1 MVAGRREHQE
11 VDMNGE
17 QISRRGVFQVSM
29 ASLAAQA
36 LDGAPAEA
44 WPLKEGP
51 EAPKL
56 CLELAYAM
64 LGADPQSDAAARRI
78 LQLGLKHVLSGGP
91 RIPWDEA
98 ELRARV
104 EGLKKKGLTLWNLM
118 IGGFP
123 NTLYGRKG
131 RDEEIEKVI
140 QSVHVAGKVGVP
152 VVEYNFYA
160 NRLTEGYYEQLGRGG
175 AGMTAYDYERSKN
188 LPALAGVGTHT
199 AEECWANLTYF
210 LKAVIPE
217 AEKAGVKM
225 ALHPHDPPVP
235 LSRGSAQI
243 MSTLAGWKRLIS
255 IVDSPSNGITFDCGV
270 TCELG
275 EDPVEVCRYFGS
287 RKRINHVHF
296 RNVIVRKTAVD
307 YTEVFPDEGQ
317 VDMFGVMKELVKQ
330 RYTGIIYPE
339 HPRALDAD
347 RESPNFKPFYPG
359 GGSYVGATYNI
370 AYARA
375 MLQAAL
381 GEV

>member
-1 MVAGRREHQE
+1 MSSDG
-11 VDMNGE
+11 
-17 QISRRGVFQVSM
+17 ISRRGAFQAAV
-29 ASLAAQA
+29 AGLAAR
-36 LDGAPAEA
+36 GPARESA
-44 WPLKEGP
+44 GT
-51 EAPKL
+51 PKL

-64 LGADPQSDAAARRI
+64 LGTDPQSEAAARRI
-78 LQLGLKHVLSGGP
+78 RQLGLAHVLSGGP
-91 RIPWDEA
+91 RIPWDEV
-98 ELRARV
+98 ELRGRV
-104 EGLKKKGLTLWNLM
+104 ERLKTSGLTLWNLM

-131 RDEEIEKVI
+131 RDEEISHVI
-140 QSVHVAGKVGVP
+140 SSIRAAGRVGIP

-160 NRLTEGYYEQLGRGG
+160 NRLVEGYYEQLGRGG
-175 AGMTAYDYERSKN
+175 AGMTAYDYEKSRN
-188 LPALAGVGTHT
+188 LPPLEGIGTHT

-217 AEKAGVKM
+217 AERAGVKM

-243 MSTLAGWKRLIS
+243 MSTLAGWKRLIA

-275 EDPVEVCRYFGS
+275 EDPVDVCRYFGS
-287 RKRINHVHF
+287 RQRINHVHY
-296 RNVIVRKTAVD
+296 RNVVVRKPAVD
-307 YTEVFPDEGQ
+307 YTEVFPDEGE
-317 VDMFGVMKELVKQ
+317 VDLFGVMKELVKHG
-330 RYTGIIYPE
+330 YSGVIYPE

-347 RESPNFKPFYPG
+347 RERPNFKPFYPG
-359 GGSYVGATYNI
+359 GGSYVGATYNV

-381 GEV
+381 SEAAK